1 MSATYPCGPPGSDS
15 DNDTGQPE
23 DAYSLLGNNIS
34 CQDDQLQGYES
45 NDDNMSQAT
54 DSTLDFDDGE
64 SRDGK

>member
-1 MSATYPCGPPGSDS
+1 MSATYPCGPPGSDG